1 LNEAKRRYS
10 TYDKEFNAPV
20 RVLEHWRHYLV
31 GAEFI
36 LHSDHEALKF
46 IQGHHKLN
54 PRHAKWVEYLQ
65 SFHFVIHHKSDQMN
79 KGTDALSRR
88 YLLRS
93 VLETKVLGFEIIK
106 GMYSNDEDFKDIFF
120 KSSSHP
126 HGSFH
131 VQEGFLFKGTRL
143 CIPKMWF

>member
-1 LNEAKRRYS
+1 
-10 TYDKEFNAPV
+10 
-20 RVLEHWRHYLV
+20 
-31 GAEFI
+31 
-36 LHSDHEALKF
+36 
-46 IQGHHKLN
+46 
-54 PRHAKWVEYLQ
+54 
-65 SFHFVIHHKSDQMN
+65 MN
-79 KGTDALSRR
+79 KGAYALSRR
-88 YLLRS
+88 YLLLS